1 MSFRNNGCLLI
12 VCTVNTSFTAFFVK
26 SRCEIEKGA
35 SVVDV
40 GGQNVWVFLTI

>member
-12 VCTVNTSFTAFFVK
+12 VCTVNTSLTAFFVK
-26 SRCEIEKGA
+26 SRIEKGA